1 MDHVSAGGAGGTG
14 DTMRVD
20 KRLLRTLAAGPRA
33 VYEDL
38 WTVARDPLPRG
49 RHLGRLPHVHT
60 IALVILLGLLNA
72 NEAGHGRY
80 GADTDTGFLI
90 VVLQSAA
97 VAVAMVRP
105 VPAWWFSTGLLFAS
119 ALVGEGSFDHNRLW
133 PWNVAGIA
141 LHSLVL
147 LLLALRIRPQ
157 SAAVALAVTVLS
169 GMADTALAT
178 QDHNLAVTRGS
189 MAFIAV
195 VVIGAARRSG
205 RLARARLAEQ
215 EVLTAEE
222 RARRTLLEER
232 NRIARELHDVVAHH
246 MSVISIQAQ
255 VAPHLVTDP
264 PQELR
269 ENLAGIR
276 QNAVEALAELR
287 RVLGV
292 LRSEDAL
299 ADGVRHAPQPTL
311 DRLDE
316 LLGNVR
322 SAGLAVTSSV
332 TGEPRPLPPGVE
344 LSAFR
349 IVQEALSNAMRHAP
363 GASVRV
369 ETAYGARRITVRVV
383 NSPPDKPA
391 PRSPGAGHGVLGM
404 RERAAMLGGDLAVG
418 PTPDGGYEVTAVLPC
433 DPYASSAP
441 SAPSDLAED
450 TR

>member
-1 MDHVSAGGAGGTG
+1 
-14 DTMRVD
+14 MRVEQR
-20 KRLLRTLAAGPRA
+20 RLRALAAGPRA

-38 WTVARDPLPRG
+38 WTVARDPLPLG

-60 IALVILLGLLNA
+60 VVLVILLGMLNA
-72 NEAGHGRY
+72 NESEHSRY
-80 GADTDTGFLI
+80 GADTEIGFLI

-105 VPAWWFSTGLLFAS
+105 VPAWWFSTGLLFAA
-119 ALVGEGSFDHNRLW
+119 ALVGESSIDPDRLW

-157 SAAVALAVTVLS
+157 SAAVAVAITVLT
-169 GMADTALAT
+169 GVAGTAWAT
-178 QDHNLAVTRGS
+178 QEHNQGVTRGS
-189 MAFIAV
+189 MCFIAA

-205 RLARARLAEQ
+205 RLAKARLAEQ
-215 EVLTAEE
+215 EELTAEE

-255 VAPHLVTDP
+255 VAPHLVTEP
-264 PQELR
+264 PQELK

-292 LRSEDAL
+292 LRSEDAR

-332 TGEPRPLPPGVE
+332 TGAPRPLPPGVE

-363 GASVRV
+363 GAPVRV

-383 NSPPDKPA
+383 NSAPDVPA

-433 DPYASSAP
+433 TP
-441 SAPSDLAED
+441 SGLPGLPGPSNLSDPSDHAED
-450 TR
+450 AR